1 MQIGAIAELF
11 DATTVFVPCSA
22 PGNRGGE
29 IPLEGPGLSV
39 VPVPEP
45 PGSDLPRKMAIPG
58 WFIRHGRMLLRE
70 VARADA
76 IHTPIPGDIGTLGM
90 LAAYMIGKPLCVRY
104 CGNWLVQRTVVE
116 RLTKR
121 FMERVGGGRNV
132 MFATGGAETPPS
144 ERNAAMR
151 WIFSTTLR
159 AEELKAAAARRE
171 PPSGGRARLITVSR
185 LEIGKGIETVIESL
199 PRVAQSIP
207 GVHLD
212 IVGNGR
218 RREELMGLVA
228 RRGLVERVTFHGTVN
243 HGTVLTLLQQADVF
257 CFPSRSEGF
266 PKVVLEALAC
276 GLPVIT
282 TRVSVLPH
290 LLREGGGLLLDS
302 VTPDGVATAVET
314 ALGDPARYLTMSRC
328 AVTTARGYSLERWRD
343 VIGDALTSAWGPLTA
358 RA

>member
-1 MQIGAIAELF
+1 
-11 DATTVFVPCSA
+11 
-22 PGNRGGE
+22 
-29 IPLEGPGLSV
+29 
-39 VPVPEP
+39 VPEP
-45 PGSDLPRKMAIPG
+45 PGSDLPRKMALPG
-58 WFIRHGRMLLRE
+58 WFIRHGRTLLRE

-90 LAAYMIGKPLCVRY
+90 LAAYLKRKPLCVRY
-104 CGNWLVQRTVVE
+104 CGNWLVQHTVVE

-144 ERNAAMR
+144 ERNPAMR

-159 AEELKAAAARRE
+159 AEELKTAAARRE
-171 PPSGGRARLITVSR
+171 PPTGGRARLITVGR
-185 LEIGKGIETVIESL
+185 LETGKGIETVIESL
-199 PRVAQSIP
+199 PLVARSLP

-212 IVGNGR
+212 VVGDGTR
-218 RREELMGLVA
+218 RAALQGLVS
-228 RRGLVERVTFHGTVN
+228 RLGLSERVTFHGTVN
-243 HGTVLTLLQQADVF
+243 HNTVLTVLQRSDLF

-290 LLREGGGLLLDS
+290 LLREGGGVLLDA
-302 VTPDGVATAVET
+302 VTPDAVATAIV
-314 ALGDPARYLTMSRC
+314 AAIGDPGRYLSMSRC
-328 AVTTARGYSLERWRD
+328 AISTARGYSLERWRD
-343 VIGDALTSAWGPLTA
+343 VIGDALRSAWGPLTA
-358 RA
+358 SA